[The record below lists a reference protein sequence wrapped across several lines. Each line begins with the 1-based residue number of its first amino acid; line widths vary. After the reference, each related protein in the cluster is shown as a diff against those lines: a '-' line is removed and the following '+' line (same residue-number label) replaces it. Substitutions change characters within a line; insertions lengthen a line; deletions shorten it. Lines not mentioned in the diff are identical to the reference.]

1 MYSKNSVRWA
11 AGILLS
17 LGLYWTAA
25 AGVVLGGTRV
35 IVRENQRETSIPV
48 QNTSN
53 TPFVVQSW
61 IDEGEGKN
69 KTPFVITPPLQRLD
83 PGKENILRILRVA
96 GALPTDRESL
106 FWLNVKEIPEK
117 AKEENVLQIAVR
129 TRIKLFYRPA
139 SLPGQAV
146 DARQQLQWAVMAGEK
161 GGAAIKVA
169 NPTPYHITLASMK
182 VNGGQQEISPQMVAP
197 FGEMTLALTAVK
209 SPQAVQFN
217 FTTIN
222 DYGAETPEETLQ
234 VPVADKPVAVKAEF
248 VQKKPAADGEKK

>member
-1 MYSKNSVRWA
+1 MYSKNGLRWA
-11 AGILLS
+11 AGVLLT
-17 LGLYWTAA
+17 LGLCWTAS

-35 IVRENQRETSIPV
+35 IVRENQRETSISV
-48 QNTSN
+48 QNPSN
-53 TPFVVQSW
+53 APFVVQSW

-83 PGKENILRILRVA
+83 PGKENILRIVRVPS
-96 GALPTDRESL
+96 ALPADRESL

-139 SLPGQAV
+139 SLPGNPA
-146 DARQQLQWAVMAGEK
+146 DARQQLQWGVSAADK
-161 GGAAIKVA
+161 GGVVIKVA

-182 VNGGQQEISPQMVAP
+182 VNGGQQEINPQMVAP
-197 FGEMTLALTAVK
+197 FGEMALPLTAVK
-209 SPQAVQFN
+209 SPQEVQLN

-222 DYGAETPEETLQ
+222 DYGADTQEEMVR
-234 VPVADKPVAVKAEF
+234 VPVADKPVAVKAEI
-248 VQKKPAADGEKK
+248 VQKPAANGEKN

>member
-35 IVRENQRETSIPV
+35 IVRENQRETSLPV

-53 TPFVVQSW
+53 APFVVQSW
-61 IDEGEGKN
+61 VDEGEGKN
-69 KTPFVITPPLQRLD
+69 KTPFVVTPPLQRLD
-83 PGKENILRILRVA
+83 PGKENILRILRVP
-96 GALPTDRESL
+96 GALPTDREAL

-117 AKEENVLQIAVR
+117 SKEENVLQIAVR

-139 SLPGQAV
+139 SLTGSAI
-146 DARQQLQWAVMAGEK
+146 DARTQLQWAVGAAEK
-161 GGAAIKVA
+161 GGAVLKVG
-169 NPTPYHITLASMK
+169 NPTPYHITLSSMK

-197 FGEMTLALTAVK
+197 FGEIALPLTAVK
-209 SPQAVQFN
+209 SPQEVQFN

-222 DYGAETPEETLQ
+222 DYGSETQEETVR
-234 VPVADKPVAVKAEF
+234 VPVADKPVAVKAQV
-248 VQKKPAADGEKK
+248 VQKSAGNSEKK

>member
-1 MYSKNSVRWA
+1 MYCKNSFRWA
-11 AGILLS
+11 AGLLLT
-17 LGLYWTAA
+17 LGLYWTAN

-48 QNTSN
+48 SN
-53 TPFVVQSW
+53 PSNAPFVVQTW

-69 KTPFVITPPLQRLD
+69 KTPFVVTPPLQRLD
-83 PGKENILRILRVA
+83 PGKENILRILRVQ
-96 GALPTDRESL
+96 GALPADRESL

-117 AKEENVLQIAVR
+117 AKDENVLQIAVR

-139 SLPGQAV
+139 SLPGTAV
-146 DARQQLQWAVMAGEK
+146 DARLQLQWAVAAGDK
-161 GGAAIKVA
+161 GGAVIKVA

-182 VNGGQQEISPQMVAP
+182 VNGGKELSPQMVAP
-197 FGEMTLALTAVK
+197 FGEMTIPMAEVK
-209 SPQAVQFN
+209 SPQEVQFN

-222 DYGAETPEETLQ
+222 DYGADTPEETVR

-248 VQKKPAADGEKK
+248 VQKPAAGGEKK